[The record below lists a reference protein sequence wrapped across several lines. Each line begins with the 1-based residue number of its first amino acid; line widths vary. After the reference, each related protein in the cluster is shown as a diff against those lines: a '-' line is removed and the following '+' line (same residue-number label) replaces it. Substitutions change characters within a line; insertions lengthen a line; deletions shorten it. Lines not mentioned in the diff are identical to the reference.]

1 MALLCPRTD
10 NTLQSEDLVEGD
22 PGPDIEDA
30 QHCGVGRIYSQVG
43 LSGDDNDS
51 MDGLLESMDPVGV
64 ELAVDGGAGIT
75 EVLRVGELAAAESG
89 VTNVVMN
96 SELNGMLA
104 VEKPTLTMLR
114 PYLGK
119 AGMRERDIDV
129 GQPQELGDI
138 TELSSSFLMS
148 SNLRT
153 VVLDLRSGG
162 DVRYQKAEPLPECGN
177 VVVDLEEQ
185 IVLNLLR
192 KAETRGIVGKSIE
205 RKGF

>member
-1 MALLCPRTD
+1 
-10 NTLQSEDLVEGD
+10 
-22 PGPDIEDA
+22 
-30 QHCGVGRIYSQVG
+30 
-43 LSGDDNDS
+43 
-51 MDGLLESMDPVGV
+51 
-64 ELAVDGGAGIT
+64 
-75 EVLRVGELAAAESG
+75 
-89 VTNVVMN
+89 
-96 SELNGMLA
+96 
-104 VEKPTLTMLR
+104 MLR
-114 PYLGK
+114 PYLGN

-138 TELSSSFLMS
+138 TELRSSFLMS

-177 VVVDLEEQ
+177 VVVELEEQ

>member
-1 MALLCPRTD
+1 
-10 NTLQSEDLVEGD
+10 
-22 PGPDIEDA
+22 
-30 QHCGVGRIYSQVG
+30 
-43 LSGDDNDS
+43 
-51 MDGLLESMDPVGV
+51 
-64 ELAVDGGAGIT
+64 
-75 EVLRVGELAAAESG
+75 
-89 VTNVVMN
+89 
-96 SELNGMLA
+96 
-104 VEKPTLTMLR
+104 MLR

-205 RKGF
+205 RKEF